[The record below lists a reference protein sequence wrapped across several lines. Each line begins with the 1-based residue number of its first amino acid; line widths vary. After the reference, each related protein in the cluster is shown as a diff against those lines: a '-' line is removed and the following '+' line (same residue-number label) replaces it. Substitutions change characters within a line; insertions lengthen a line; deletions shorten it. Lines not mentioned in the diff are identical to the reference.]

1 MSASTSPRSREPNCH
16 NSKKSMGE
24 AGSGSGL
31 PYPPPPPCTPG
42 YDSTIEA
49 ECHGAL
55 PDAIPEGENDL
66 TTTVMAF
73 AIMGLLGAIFLC
85 LSITAGLHVASLQRA
100 EAKEKREMEER
111 RRQRGSF
118 KAAALLSG
126 GEAAR
131 AHRLSPALAP
141 PTLA

>member
-1 MSASTSPRSREPNCH
+1 MIGRGGGELSRKLNPMSEP
-16 NSKKSMGE
+16 
-24 AGSGSGL
+24 GSGSGL

-42 YDSTIEA
+42 YDSTIGA

-55 PDAIPEGENDL
+55 PEAIPEGENDMSTIGL
-66 TTTVMAF
+66 AF
-73 AIMGLLGAIFLC
+73 VIMGLLGTIFLF
-85 LSITAGLHVASLQRA
+85 LSITAGVQVAMMQRN
-100 EAKEKREMEER
+100 EAKEAREMEER
-111 RRQRGSF
+111 RRQRGTF
-118 KAAALLSG
+118 KAAALMSS